1 MKKGKLF
8 LGILFAAMF
17 GTLQAQTVI
26 DFEDLSLE
34 PDTFW
39 NGSDLSGGFE
49 TKGVFFVN
57 YYDTTWGS
65 WIGFAYSNKTDTNTA
80 GYTNQ
85 YSTAA
90 GKGADGSEIFAL
102 AYVSAY
108 SPNYIKLNGYDGG
121 SVIEGFY
128 ITNNTYAYISMRD
141 GDAYSKKFGGDDG
154 NDPDWFKL
162 TVTGYLSGSETGT
175 VEFYLADYRF
185 ADNDSDYIVKDWRWF
200 DLSSL
205 GTVDSIT
212 FALSSSD
219 TGQYGMN
226 TPAYFCMDNLT
237 LSEDFNGTVEF
248 NFSGINI
255 YPNPVVDYV
264 FVSERFDRAQV
275 YDVNGVQLASVTNDN
290 KIDFSKLNSGV
301 YIIKLKK
308 SGKIH
313 TFKVLKK

>member
-26 DFEDLSLE
+26 DFEDLTLE

-49 TKGVFFVN
+49 TKGAFFYN
-57 YYDTTWGS
+57 YYDTAWDTWAS
-65 WIGFAYSNKTDTNTA
+65 FAYSNMTDTVTA

-90 GKGADGSEIFAL
+90 GEGAEGSEIFAL
-102 AYVSAY
+102 AYVSPFA
-108 SPNYIKLNGYDGG
+108 PNYIKLNGYESG
-121 SVIEGFY
+121 STVEGFY

-162 TVTGYLSGSETGT
+162 TVTGYLGGSETGT
-175 VEFYLADYRF
+175 AEFYLADYRF
-185 ADNDSDYIVKDWRWF
+185 ADNDSDYIVTDWRWF
-200 DLSSL
+200 DLTSL
-205 GTVDSIT
+205 GTVDSLT

-219 TGQYGMN
+219 TGEYGMN

-248 NFSGINI
+248 NFSGISV

-275 YDVNGVQLASVTNDN
+275 YDVNGVQVASIINDN
-290 KIDFSKLNSGV
+290 KIDFSGLNSGV
-301 YIIKLKK
+301 YIIKLRK